1 MNNGLK
7 IGLLAVIAILLGA
20 IAYNMYNKSGEDQVF
35 KPIDTEAKAAVA
47 QVDRKE
53 VAKPEKYD
61 PARDAG
67 KKGAEQTAPSKSSAL
82 APTSMEFDEYEWDF
96 GVIDEGD
103 RVEHIFK
110 FKNTGTE
117 PLILENCKGSCGC
130 TVPEC
135 PKEPILPGASGDIKV
150 VFNSKGKKNSQTKRV
165 TVTANTDPEQTILTI
180 KAQVTPEPVQE

>member
-20 IAYNMYNKSGEDQVF
+20 IAYNMYNKSSNDQVF
-35 KPIDTEAKAAVA
+35 KPIDANAKAAVS
-47 QVDRKE
+47 QVDRSE
-53 VAKPEKYD
+53 TGKPEKYD
-61 PARDAG
+61 PARNAAKKDATE
-67 KKGAEQTAPSKSSAL
+67 KAPSKSSMLPA
-82 APTSMEFDEYEWDF
+82 TSIDFDEYEWDF
-96 GVIDEGD
+96 GTMDEGD

-110 FKNTGTE
+110 FRNTGSE

-135 PKEPILPGASGDIKV
+135 PKEPILPGAEGEIKV
-150 VFNSKGKKNSQTKRV
+150 AFNSKGKKNSQTKRV

-180 KAQVTPEPVQE
+180 KAQVTPAAE